1 MQFVLDERS
10 KELYWEGQRRTDL
23 VRYNQFTTAAYL
35 WPFKGNEQTGVSVDS
50 YRNLFP
56 LPSNVISINPNLS
69 QNEGY

>member
-1 MQFVLDERS
+1 MQFVLNERS

-35 WPFKGNEQTGVSVDS
+35 WPFKGNEQRGVSVDS